1 LSMPRWLPSHDS
13 DRREL
18 DGEKRKGLWKIDAI
32 VVFWDHLSVSFD
44 ELFNATFLERVGR
57 AWHVCGI
64 GITVVMEA
72 RGVGMTI
79 DRAGRK
85 EGEIVK

>member
-1 LSMPRWLPSHDS
+1 LRATIAS

-18 DGEKRKGLWKIDAI
+18 DGKKRKGLWKIDAI
-32 VVFWDHLSVSFD
+32 LVLEHLSVSFD
-44 ELFNATFLERVGR
+44 ELFNAALLERVGR
-57 AWHVCGI
+57 AWHVFG
-64 GITVVMEA
+64 TAVMEA